1 MQEEMRPLALLTDVE
16 HTSYSGIPSSPNS
29 EAETDSQG
37 RSKIVKKKALD
48 FFWLVSERD
57 RWICLVKAVFY
68 RYYFIH
74 ERKVECFLYVYMH
87 LNKHKSGPDQLP
99 EKSVEDCHLDVG

>member
-48 FFWLVSERD
+48 FF
-57 RWICLVKAVFY
+57 
-68 RYYFIH
+68 
-74 ERKVECFLYVYMH
+74 
-87 LNKHKSGPDQLP
+87 
-99 EKSVEDCHLDVG
+99 